1 MTVNLDPSKAWDNPK
16 DAEEKIYTE
25 EERVNHPSHYAGA
38 GGLEAIDVISA
49 FTADLQGLIAFDIG
63 NALKY
68 ICRFNKKNG
77 TEDLKKA
84 IWYLNDAINNYSEKE
99 N

>member
-1 MTVNLDPSKAWDNPK
+1 MDRDEFLDACAHYRNLSNEANACDN
-16 DAEEKIYTE
+16 EK
-25 EERVNHPSHYAGA
+25 VNHPSHYMTP
-38 GGLEAIDVISA
+38 GGLETIDVISA
-49 FTADLQGLIAFDIG
+49 FTADLNGRMAFDIG

-77 TEDLKKA
+77 AEDLKKA
-84 IWYLNDAINNYSEKE
+84 IWYLNDAITNEKE

>member
-1 MTVNLDPSKAWDNPK
+1 MDRDEFLDACAHYRNLSNEASACDN
-16 DAEEKIYTE
+16 EK
-25 EERVNHPSHYAGA
+25 VNHPSHYMTP
-38 GGLEAIDVISA
+38 GGLETIDVISA
-49 FTADLQGLIAFDIG
+49 FTADLNGRMAFDIG

-77 TEDLKKA
+77 AEDLEKA
-84 IWYLNDAINNYSEKE
+84 IWYLNDAIANEKE

>member
-1 MTVNLDPSKAWDNPK
+1 MTINVDPSKAWDDPK

>member
-25 EERVNHPSHYAGA
+25 EEKVNHPSHYVAP

-63 NALKY
+63 NAIKY
-68 ICRFNKKNG
+68 ICRFSKKNG

>member
-1 MTVNLDPSKAWDNPK
+1 MDRDEFI
-16 DAEEKIYTE
+16 DACAYYRNFSNEANARNNEK
-25 EERVNHPSHYAGA
+25 VDHPSHYMTS

-49 FTADLQGLIAFDIG
+49 FTNDLNGRMAFDIG

-68 ICRFNKKNG
+68 ICRFSKKNG
-77 TEDLKKA
+77 AEDLEKA
-84 IWYLNDAINNYSEKE
+84 VWYLNDAIANYKE

>member
-1 MTVNLDPSKAWDNPK
+1 MTINVDPSKAWDNPK

-25 EERVNHPSHYAGA
+25 EEKVNHPSHYMTP

-49 FTADLQGLIAFDIG
+49 FTADLQGRMAFDIG

-77 TEDLKKA
+77 VEDLEKA
-84 IWYLNDAINNYSEKE
+84 IWYLNDAITNEKE

>member
-1 MTVNLDPSKAWDNPK
+1 MK
-16 DAEEKIYTE
+16 TE
-25 EERVNHPSHYAGA
+25 EWFRTELCEMAAKKSAEKVNHPSHYMTP

-49 FTADLQGLIAFDIG
+49 FTADLQGRMAFDIG

-77 TEDLKKA
+77 VEDLEKA
-84 IWYLNDAINNYSEKE
+84 IWYLNDAITNEKE

>member
-1 MTVNLDPSKAWDNPK
+1 LKGLIFLEKEPCYQAQLEEALSKN
-16 DAEEKIYTE
+16 
-25 EERVNHPSHYAGA
+25 RVNHPYHYAGD
-38 GGLEAIDVISA
+38 GGLEAIDVIAA
-49 FTADLQGLIAFDIG
+49 FTADLNGRMAFDIG

-77 TEDLKKA
+77 VEDLEKA
-84 IWYLNDAINNYSEKE
+84 IWYLNDAITNKKE

>member
-1 MTVNLDPSKAWDNPK
+1 MDRDEFV
-16 DAEEKIYTE
+16 DACAHYRNFSNEANARNNEK
-25 EERVNHPSHYAGA
+25 VDHPSHYMTS

-49 FTADLQGLIAFDIG
+49 FTNDLNGRMAFDIG

-68 ICRFNKKNG
+68 ICRFSKKNG
-77 TEDLKKA
+77 AEDLEKA
-84 IWYLNDAINNYSEKE
+84 VWYLNDAITNYKE